1 MAVSTCC
8 ILLSVKS
15 CQFPFTS
22 QSLLAFVINSL
33 LFGVLQPL
41 VVGSQGCGRH
51 FDQHFCVRSFS
62 G

>member
-1 MAVSTCC
+1 
-8 ILLSVKS
+8 
-15 CQFPFTS
+15 
-22 QSLLAFVINSL
+22 VINSP

-41 VVGSQGCGRH
+41 AVGSQRCGRH